1 MSENNP
7 NEIGMGPVQETLV
20 DMNKKKHQFS
30 CWKMWR
36 LIIKIPFIKKDIQ
49 MISKYDICHL

>member
-20 DMNKKKHQFS
+20 DMNKKKTSIFLLENVEIDYQDT
-30 CWKMWR
+30 
-36 LIIKIPFIKKDIQ
+36 IYKKGYTD
-49 MISKYDICHL
+49 D